1 MMSARSAEFWG
12 PGIIFFSLTHATDF
26 AVKEGLLALYMQ
38 QKLSVSSNEE
48 ATVGMV
54 KRMVSVTINTKYFFF
69 TNWSLKKKY
78 FWRIIP

>member
-1 MMSARSAEFWG
+1 MMSARNAEFWG

-26 AVKEGLLALYMQ
+26 AVKEDLLALYMQ

-54 KRMVSVTINTKYFFF
+54 KRMVSVTINTKYFFC
-69 TNWSLKKKY
+69 TNWSLKKKNTCDG
-78 FWRIIP
+78 